1 MELIN
6 LAWHVGAVVFGVWGL
21 WIGLQAARDKALL
34 HEAVLPLLLDGRTDS
49 LSKSRFVRAVRY
61 FEMREVPHL
70 LKGKVKVDVGSIGGV
85 KGMTPGWEVRQL
97 RILFQ
102 IFQIFKAAKGLEL
115 VVNGQSQDSAKPSGG
130 ESREGIM
137 ISGSTVDAQTAA
149 LAIAARLRQQSSV
162 CLRLLHRPGPLEGG
176 VGGASAVSE
185 VYWELAD
192 SSQ

>member
-6 LAWHVGAVVFGVWGL
+6 LAWHVGAVVFGLWGL

-34 HEAVLPLLLDGRTDS
+34 HDAVLPLLLDGTDS

-61 FEMREVPHL
+61 FEMREIPL
-70 LKGKVKVDVGSIGGV
+70 SLKGKVKVDLGSIGGV

-97 RILFQ
+97 RVL
-102 IFQIFKAAKGLEL
+102 FQIFKAAKGLE
-115 VVNGQSQDSAKPSGG
+115 VAVNGQGQDSAKPSGG

-137 ISGSTVDAQTAA
+137 ISGATVDAQAA
-149 LAIAARLRQQSSV
+149 AVAIAARLRQQNSV
-162 CLRLLHRPGPLEGG
+162 CLRLLHRPGPQEGS

>member
-6 LAWHVGAVVFGVWGL
+6 LAWHVGAVVFGVWGM
-21 WIGLQAARDKALL
+21 WIGLQSARDKALL
-34 HEAVLPLLLDGRTDS
+34 REAVLPLLLDGADT

-61 FEMREVPHL
+61 FEMREIPL
-70 LKGKVKVDVGSIGGV
+70 SLKGKVKVDLGSIGGV
-85 KGMTPGWEVRQL
+85 KRMTPGWEVRQL

-102 IFQIFKAAKGLEL
+102 IFQIFKAAKGLDL
-115 VVNGQSQDSAKPSGG
+115 AVIGQSQDSEKRSGG

-137 ISGSTVDAQTAA
+137 ICGSTVDAKVAA
-149 LAIAARLRQQSSV
+149 VAIAARLRQQSSV
-162 CLRLLHRPGPLEGG
+162 CLRLLYRPGPLEGG

-192 SSQ
+192 PD